1 MIEISPIPTLADNY
15 TWLLRQPQTGQAAI
29 VDPGEAAPVQ
39 SAVVGLGVEIS
50 AILITHHHQDH
61 TAGLKALA
69 QQNTAVFGPAHSA
82 ISGITHPVSDGDT
95 IALPGL
101 QTRLNVIATPGHTL
115 DHIVYYGDGIL
126 LAGDALFAGGCGRL
140 FEGTAAQ
147 MQQYLAVLRAL
158 PDETRIYC
166 GHEYTLNNLEF
177 AMAVDP
183 NNGALSARLES
194 VRVQRQRQGIT
205 LPSTIAEEKAT
216 NPFLRWDNAE
226 IITRTSQ
233 WAGQPLSNPVDV
245 FAALRRWK
253 DQF

>member
-1 MIEISPIPTLADNY
+1 MLEISPIPTLADNY
-15 TWLLRQPQTGQAAI
+15 TWLLRQPQTGQIAI

-39 SAVVGLGVEIS
+39 SAVDGLGVEIS
-50 AILITHHHQDH
+50 AVLITHHHQDH
-61 TAGLKALA
+61 TAGLQALA
-69 QQNTAVFGPAHSA
+69 QQNTAVFGPAHST
-82 ISGITHPVSDGDT
+82 IRGITHPVSDGDA
-95 IALPGL
+95 IEPPGL

-253 DQF
+253 DHF